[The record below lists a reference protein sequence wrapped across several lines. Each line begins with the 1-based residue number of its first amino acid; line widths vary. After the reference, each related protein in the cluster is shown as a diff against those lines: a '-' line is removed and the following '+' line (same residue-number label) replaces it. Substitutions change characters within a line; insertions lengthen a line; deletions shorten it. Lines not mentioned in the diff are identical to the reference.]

1 MSDQIKYD
9 FTDPETG
16 EVFPV
21 NGTSLVSN
29 VRDILM
35 SRRRN
40 QVEAKTWSMLNE
52 AEQQDEITSMQ
63 ELAKDLVGKVVEVV
77 AEKGLVCAHV
87 AIQKFA
93 VDVDKGIVQ
102 ITSSG
107 YASDQMLTDLAHS
120 KGKVAKLTVVD
131 ERQFNEKSTLLVAD
145 KDQPSL
151 LPDDED
157 GAAGENDHVSDED
170 MYARA
175 VALVKSDGKCS
186 TSYIQRKLAI
196 GYNKA
201 AKFIERMEAE
211 GIVSAAND
219 VGKREIIEG
228 DDLSDQDVEDI
239 GAQMDAEA
247 DGMDEPDDLHDP
259 EPDAPV
265 ADPASDERVAGHY
278 ARMSGEGQMTNP
290 YLGGTGSEVEFSDW
304 DSGWLEADASGDA
317 PEIVDNAVEVDDQAE
332 GDGADVDQGA
342 AKSDEETQ
350 SDDTETQ
357 SGDPATDDAD
367 NAPDLGDLTPMQHGQ
382 QARLKGDGPDD
393 NPFDGGT
400 DGHAEWAGGYE
411 AADAEIK
418 TLIEAGRKAGA
429 DGEDKKKCPWKKGTD
444 GERFW
449 LQGWEAGQA
458 EA

>member
-1 MSDQIKYD
+1 MGNNQERIE

-16 EVFPV
+16 KVFPI
-21 NGTSLVSN
+21 NATSLVSN
-29 VRDILM
+29 VRDVLM

-40 QVEAKTWSMLNE
+40 QVEAKTWSMLKE
-52 AEQQDEITSMQ
+52 DEQQDEITSMQ
-63 ELAKDLVGKVVEVV
+63 ELARDLVGKVVEVV

-107 YASDQMLTDLAHS
+107 FASDEMLTDLAHA
-120 KGKVAKLTVVD
+120 KGKVAKLTIVD

-157 GAAGENDHVSDED
+157 
-170 MYARA
+170 
-175 VALVKSDGKCS
+175 
-186 TSYIQRKLAI
+186 TAI
-196 GYNKA
+196 GEALKNARTDADITAEMDA
-201 AKFIERMEAE
+201 AEAE
-211 GIVSAAND
+211 LDG
-219 VGKREIIEG
+219 
-228 DDLSDQDVEDI
+228 
-239 GAQMDAEA
+239 
-247 DGMDEPDDLHDP
+247 DGMEEPDDLHEP
-259 EPDAPV
+259 ETPDQ
-265 ADPASDERVAGHY
+265 STEWIGGFQS
-278 ARMSGEGQMTNP
+278 RMGGFAQSLNP
-290 YLGGTGSEVEFSDW
+290 FFGDGGTKEKFEDW
-304 DSGWLEADASGDA
+304 DSGWLEANGSDDA
-317 PEIVDNAVEVDDQAE
+317 P
-332 GDGADVDQGA
+332 DVDLDLGQVPVA
-342 AKSDEETQ
+342 DESPEV
-350 SDDTETQ
+350 STEPEIAQ
-357 SGDPATDDAD
+357 VSSEAD
-367 NAPDLGDLTPMQHGQ
+367 PDLGDLTPMQHGQ

-411 AADAEIK
+411 AADAEIQ

-449 LQGWEAGQA
+449 LEGWVAGKPDA
-458 EA
+458 

>member
-16 EVFPV
+16 DVFPV

-52 AEQQDEITSMQ
+52 AEQQDEITAVQ
-63 ELAKDLVGKVVEVV
+63 ELARDLVGKVVEVV

-107 YASDQMLTDLAHS
+107 IASDDMLTDLAHS

-151 LPDDED
+151 LPDNDTTGDEFTDED
-157 GAAGENDHVSDED
+157 
-170 MYARA
+170 
-175 VALVKSDGKCS
+175 
-186 TSYIQRKLAI
+186 
-196 GYNKA
+196 
-201 AKFIERMEAE
+201 
-211 GIVSAAND
+211 SAALANS
-219 VGKREIIEG
+219 GQ
-228 DDLSDQDVEDI
+228 DDGNGELSEQDVEDI
-239 GAQMDAEA
+239 GAQMDADA
-247 DGMDEPDDLHDP
+247 DEMEEPDDLHDP
-259 EPDAPV
+259 EPD
-265 ADPASDERVAGHY
+265 
-278 ARMSGEGQMTNP
+278 
-290 YLGGTGSEVEFSDW
+290 
-304 DSGWLEADASGDA
+304 
-317 PEIVDNAVEVDDQAE
+317 DN
-332 GDGADVDQGA
+332 GDGDQEPETTDA
-342 AKSDEETQ
+342 ETKSG
-350 SDDTETQ
+350 DTETEKP
-357 SGDPATDDAD
+357 DAATDDAD
-367 NAPDLGDLTPMQHGQ
+367 NAPDMGDLTPMQHGQ

-400 DGHAEWAGGYE
+400 DGHTEWAGGYE
-411 AADAEIK
+411 AADAEIQ
-418 TLIEAGRKAGA
+418 TLIEDGRKAGA
-429 DGEDKKKCPWKKGTD
+429 AGEDKKKCPWKKGTD

-449 LQGWEAGQA
+449 MQGWNAGQA
-458 EA
+458 DA

>member
-1 MSDQIKYD
+1 MSDQIKYE

-40 QVEAKTWSMLNE
+40 QVEAKTWSRLNE
-52 AEQQDEITSMQ
+52 AEQQDEITAVQ
-63 ELAKDLVGKVVEVV
+63 ELARDLVGKVVEVV

-107 YASDQMLTDLAHS
+107 FASDQMLTDLAHS

-151 LPDDED
+151 LPEDDASGEEFTSED
-157 GAAGENDHVSDED
+157 SEALAKSGQDADGGE
-170 MYARA
+170 
-175 VALVKSDGKCS
+175 
-186 TSYIQRKLAI
+186 
-196 GYNKA
+196 
-201 AKFIERMEAE
+201 
-211 GIVSAAND
+211 
-219 VGKREIIEG
+219 
-228 DDLSDQDVEDI
+228 LSDQDIEDI
-239 GAQMDAEA
+239 GTQMDAEA

-259 EPDAPV
+259 EPDEPV
-265 ADPASDERVAGHY
+265 ADPASDDQVAGYH
-278 ARMSGEGQMTNP
+278 ARMQGQPSNSGPAIDAPERDDW
-290 YLGGTGSEVEFSDW
+290 YLGW
-304 DSGWLEADASGDA
+304 KKADGEDGA
-317 PEIVDNAVEVDDQAE
+317 PEIVDDAVE
-332 GDGADVDQGA
+332 ADEEPET
-342 AKSDEETQ
+342 SDEETQ
-350 SDDTETQ
+350 SDDMGTQ
-357 SGDPATDDAD
+357 NSDPVTDDAD

-429 DGEDKKKCPWKKGTD
+429 AGEDKKKCPWKKGTD

-449 LQGWEAGQA
+449 LEGWNAGQA
-458 EA
+458 DA

>member
-1 MSDQIKYD
+1 MSDQIKYE

-52 AEQQDEITSMQ
+52 AEQQDEITAVQ
-63 ELAKDLVGKVVEVV
+63 ELARDLVGKVVELV

-93 VDVDKGIVQ
+93 VDVDKGVVQ

-107 YASDQMLTDLAHS
+107 FASDQMLTDLAHS

-151 LPDDED
+151 LPEDDASGDEFTSD
-157 GAAGENDHVSDED
+157 DSDALAKSGQDAAGGE
-170 MYARA
+170 
-175 VALVKSDGKCS
+175 
-186 TSYIQRKLAI
+186 
-196 GYNKA
+196 
-201 AKFIERMEAE
+201 
-211 GIVSAAND
+211 
-219 VGKREIIEG
+219 
-228 DDLSDQDVEDI
+228 LSDQDIEDI

-259 EPDAPV
+259 EPDQPV
-265 ADPASDERVAGHY
+265 ADPASDDQVAGYH
-278 ARMSGEGQMTNP
+278 ARMQGYSSKAGP
-290 YLGGTGSEVEFSDW
+290 SI
-304 DSGWLEADASGDA
+304 DA
-317 PEIVDNAVEVDDQAE
+317 PERNDWYLGWKKADGQDDAPDVDETLHLDPDQEPETSDVET
-332 GDGADVDQGA
+332 DGADN
-342 AKSDEETQ
+342 E
-350 SDDTETQ
+350 
-357 SGDPATDDAD
+357 
-367 NAPDLGDLTPMQHGQ
+367 PDLGDLTPMQHGQ

-393 NPFDGGT
+393 NPFDGGA

-449 LQGWEAGQA
+449 LEGWNAGQA
-458 EA
+458 DA